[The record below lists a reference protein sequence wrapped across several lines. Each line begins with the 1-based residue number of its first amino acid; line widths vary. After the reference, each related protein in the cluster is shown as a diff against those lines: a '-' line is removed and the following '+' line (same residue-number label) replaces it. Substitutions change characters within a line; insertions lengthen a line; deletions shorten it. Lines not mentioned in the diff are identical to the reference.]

1 MARLLSKDHFRITNG
16 DKILTLNKIAIN
28 QEKKGEKVINA
39 TVGMLYDE
47 NKKLVEC
54 HIINDMSNYLSSE
67 EIRKYGSANGGLDFK
82 ESVEK
87 WLFGETNLGNCFVE
101 TIATF
106 GATGA
111 LSLSM
116 RNYANREQEI
126 LLPSIRWSNYDSI
139 VSQVGC
145 NIKEYNLFNSD
156 DTLDLESIKRSVEY
170 SIEKYQRVYILINDP
185 CQNPTGYTLSLEE
198 WENLLSY
205 LSEKSLTYPIVL
217 LDDIAY
223 LNYSDTSYD
232 KVFEL
237 FVKYINDNFMIHV
250 TFSASKTLSIY
261 GYRGGALIALSNN
274 KSHLNDFKE
283 VIESSIRGSYSMPNN
298 LTCKIISKAFEN
310 IDIRNKIKS
319 EIEMNRK
326 MLKQRADL
334 FFDEA
339 NMVDLVSYPY
349 LGGFFVLIP
358 CDDEDTVCQKLIKK
372 NIFVV
377 PMASGL
383 RISLSSLTLNE
394 IKGLA
399 KQIKQALK

>member
-1 MARLLSKDHFRITNG
+1 
-16 DKILTLNKIAIN
+16 
-28 QEKKGEKVINA
+28 
-39 TVGMLYDE
+39 
-47 NKKLVEC
+47 
-54 HIINDMSNYLSSE
+54 
-67 EIRKYGSANGGLDFK
+67 
-82 ESVEK
+82 
-87 WLFGETNLGNCFVE
+87 
-101 TIATF
+101 
-106 GATGA
+106 
-111 LSLSM
+111 
-116 RNYANREQEI
+116 
-126 LLPSIRWSNYDSI
+126 
-139 VSQVGC
+139 
-145 NIKEYNLFNSD
+145 
-156 DTLDLESIKRSVEY
+156 
-170 SIEKYQRVYILINDP
+170 
-185 CQNPTGYTLSLEE
+185 
-198 WENLLSY
+198 
-205 LSEKSLTYPIVL
+205 
-217 LDDIAY
+217 
-223 LNYSDTSYD
+223 
-232 KVFEL
+232 
-237 FVKYINDNFMIHV
+237 
-250 TFSASKTLSIY
+250 
-261 GYRGGALIALSNN
+261 
-274 KSHLNDFKE
+274 
-283 VIESSIRGSYSMPNN
+283 MPNN

>member
-1 MARLLSKDHFRITNG
+1 MPFKSY
-16 DKILTLNKIAIN
+16 
-28 QEKKGEKVINA
+28 VI
-39 TVGMLYDE
+39 
-47 NKKLVEC
+47 
-54 HIINDMSNYLSSE
+54 E
-67 EIRKYGSANGGLDFK
+67 E
-82 ESVEK
+82 
-87 WLFGETNLGNCFVE
+87 NLGNINTDTTFKE
-101 TIATF
+101 HTTI
-106 GATGA
+106 GTG
-111 LSLSM
+111 
-116 RNYANREQEI
+116 
-126 LLPSIRWSNYDSI
+126 
-139 VSQVGC
+139 G
-145 NIKEYNLFNSD
+145 NIKYFYSPNSI
-156 DTLDLESIKRSVEY
+156 S
-170 SIEKYQRVYILINDP
+170 
-185 CQNPTGYTLSLEE
+185 SLC
-198 WENLLSY
+198 
-205 LSEKSLTYPIVL
+205 K
-217 LDDIAY
+217 A
-223 LNYSDTSYD
+223 
-232 KVFEL
+232 F
-237 FVKYINDNFMIHV
+237 KYINDNFMIHV

-377 PMASGL
+377 Y
-383 RISLSSLTLNE
+383 
-394 IKGLA
+394 
-399 KQIKQALK
+399 

>member
-1 MARLLSKDHFRITNG
+1 MAFDDNIPTAPFISI
-16 DKILTLNKIAIN
+16 
-28 QEKKGEKVINA
+28 
-39 TVGMLYDE
+39 MY
-47 NKKLVEC
+47 
-54 HIINDMSNYLSSE
+54 
-67 EIRKYGSANGGLDFK
+67 
-82 ESVEK
+82 
-87 WLFGETNLGNCFVE
+87 
-101 TIATF
+101 
-106 GATGA
+106 
-111 LSLSM
+111 
-116 RNYANREQEI
+116 REH
-126 LLPSIRWSNYDSI
+126 
-139 VSQVGC
+139 
-145 NIKEYNLFNSD
+145 
-156 DTLDLESIKRSVEY
+156 
-170 SIEKYQRVYILINDP
+170 
-185 CQNPTGYTLSLEE
+185 
-198 WENLLSY
+198 
-205 LSEKSLTYPIVL
+205 
-217 LDDIAY
+217 A
-223 LNYSDTSYD
+223 
-232 KVFEL
+232 
-237 FVKYINDNFMIHV
+237 KYINDNFMIHL

-358 CDDEDTVCQKLIKK
+358 CDDEDMVCQKLIKK